1 MAWTF
6 SIIVLSLWLLGIT
19 IPYTL
24 HGHIHLLLAL
34 AVAIVMIP
42 GLFNTLT
49 KQRRGD

>member
-1 MAWTF
+1 MAWTI
-6 SIIVLSLWLLGIT
+6 SIIVLSLWFLGVT

-42 GLFNTLT
+42 VFFN
-49 KQRRGD
+49 KQRRRD